1 MRRRSLKAGL
11 LLIVQ
16 TSRGP
21 MLMACPWGLSGCHHP
36 EQPRLLDLISFLLTG
51 HLKFK
56 GIFFFYCNSLVGQ

>member
-21 MLMACPWGLSGCHHP
+21 TLTACPWGLSGCHHP
-36 EQPRLLDLISFLLTG
+36 EQHRLLDFFPA
-51 HLKFK
+51 HRPPEVQRD
-56 GIFFFYCNSLVGQ
+56 FFFSIVIP